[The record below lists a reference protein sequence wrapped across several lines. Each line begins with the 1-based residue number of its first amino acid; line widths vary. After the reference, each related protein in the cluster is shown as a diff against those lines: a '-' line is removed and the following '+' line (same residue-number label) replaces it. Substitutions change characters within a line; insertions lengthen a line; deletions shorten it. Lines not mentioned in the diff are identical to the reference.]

1 MPTSLCRHPLHRRFA
16 FTSQTSSPPSTSA
29 TSCTSTLTVSRQ
41 ARLFIG
47 MLLLLAL
54 LLLAPHPAFASEGTG
69 GSLPYESWL
78 VNLRNSVTG
87 PVAFAL
93 SVIGI
98 VIAGGVLIFGGDLN
112 GFFRT
117 LIFLTLVMAL
127 LVGAQNVMSTFFG
140 RGAEIAAL
148 GDVDGLD
155 HSFVLNLTQSA
166 SVAVN
171 ARWA

>member
-1 MPTSLCRHPLHRRFA
+1 MQARLSRPRLPRPFA
-16 FTSQTSSPPSTSA
+16 FTLSLISLPSFPS
-29 TSCTSTLTVSRQ
+29 LTVSRR
-41 ARLFIG
+41 ARVLIG
-47 MLLLLAL
+47 LMLLLTL
-54 LLLAPHPAFASEGTG
+54 LLLAPPPAFASEGTG

-140 RGAEIAAL
+140 RGAELAAL
-148 GDVDGLD
+148 SGLNEAG
-155 HSFVLNLTQSA
+155 VLNPIQGA
-166 SVAVN
+166 AVSGN
-171 ARWA
+171 LRRA

>member
-1 MPTSLCRHPLHRRFA
+1 MHAPLSRTSD
-16 FTSQTSSPPSTSA
+16 A
-29 TSCTSTLTVSRQ
+29 TSISRMY
-41 ARLFIG
+41 FIG
-47 MLLLLAL
+47 VAIMLAFILLTPQQAL
-54 LLLAPHPAFASEGTG
+54 ASEGTG
-69 GSLPYESWL
+69 GALPYESWL

-93 SVIGI
+93 SIIGI

-140 RGAEIAAL
+140 RGAELAAL
-148 GDVDGLD
+148 GDTATERLQ
-155 HSFVLNLTQSA
+155 LLAAMAANR
-166 SVAVN
+166 VA
-171 ARWA
+171 